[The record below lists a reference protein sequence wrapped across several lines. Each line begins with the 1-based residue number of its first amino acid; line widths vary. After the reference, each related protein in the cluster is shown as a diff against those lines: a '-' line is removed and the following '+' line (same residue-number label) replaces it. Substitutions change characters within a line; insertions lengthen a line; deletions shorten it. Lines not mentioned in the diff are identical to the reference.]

1 MRYTYHVQEHYPY
14 EGLGSTIPL
23 CDGKEYNMKFEILHP
38 ADQLVMIMQRIYL
51 YGMTTTSGGNL
62 SIKDVN
68 GDIWITPSG
77 IDKGSLHSSDMIQ
90 VKPDGQVLGI
100 HKPSVELPFHRD
112 IYRIRPD
119 LRAILHAHPP
129 TMVAF
134 SLARIIPN
142 IRMTDDVLQI
152 CSEVVMADYAV
163 PGSEQLGNNIAKK
176 FTEGYNVVVL
186 ENHGCVI
193 GAKDLFSAFRA
204 FETLDFSGRLQIDAM
219 KLGTPHSLSDEE
231 IRCSADLRN
240 PSLDEFIPK
249 VVSSEERAVRRDM
262 CGFIHRSYDQRLF
275 TSTQGTFSQ
284 RLSDG
289 SFVITPYGKD
299 RKYLEPED
307 LVLIKD
313 TMSEVGK
320 HPSRSVLLHEA
331 IYVAHPEIGCI
342 IIAHA
347 PAIMAFAVTD
357 AQFDSRIIP
366 ESYISL
372 RNVVKLPFMSTVNNV
387 KGMVNTLSPRTPVL
401 IIKNECVLV
410 TGTDLLN
417 AFDRLEVLEYSAKA
431 LIAVR
436 DIGPMVM
443 ISDGEIR
450 EIEMV
455 FRLE

>member
-1 MRYTYHVQEHYPY
+1 
-14 EGLGSTIPL
+14 
-23 CDGKEYNMKFEILHP
+23 MKFEIMHP
-38 ADQLVMIMQRIYL
+38 ADQLVMIMQRIYQ

-62 SIKDVN
+62 SIRDAD

-77 IDKGSLHSSDMIQ
+77 IDKGTLSAGDMIR
-90 VKPDGQVLGI
+90 VKPDGQVRGI
-100 HKPSVELPFHRD
+100 HKPSVEFPFHRD

-134 SLARIIPN
+134 SLARTIPN
-142 IRMTDDVLQI
+142 TRMTYDVLQI

-163 PGSEQLGNNIAKK
+163 PGSERLGSNIAKK
-176 FTEGYNVVVL
+176 FTEGHNVVML

-193 GAKDLFSAFRA
+193 GAKDLFTAFRA

-219 KLGTPHSLSDEE
+219 KLGAPRSLSDEQISRRANLRSPALTE
-231 IRCSADLRN
+231 FVPDL
-240 PSLDEFIPK
+240 
-249 VVSSEERAVRRDM
+249 VSSEERAVRRDM

-307 LVLIKD
+307 LVLIRD
-313 TMSEVGK
+313 GMSEAGK
-320 HPSRSVLLHEA
+320 LPSRSVLLHQA
-331 IYVAHPEIGCI
+331 IYQAHPGIGCV

-372 RNVVKLPFMSTVNNV
+372 RTLVKLPFMSTENDIEGTVRALN
-387 KGMVNTLSPRTPVL
+387 PRTHVL
-401 IIKNECVLV
+401 IIENECVLV
-410 TGTDLLN
+410 TGADLLN
-417 AFDRLEVLEYSAKA
+417 AYDRLEVLEYSAKA
-431 LIAVR
+431 LIAVK

-443 ISDGEIR
+443 ISDDEVR
-450 EIEMV
+450 EIERA
-455 FRLE
+455 FHLE